1 MKDIMGV
8 DVTLFCQD
16 VRLQT
21 TLRDA
26 KGRLFINTAV
36 SSVITKDVLKKKKPH
51 FYQSTTTVSNE
62 RNFAY
67 YEPIFLQDGTC
78 FGMVGVCRR
87 AADVEENTLAD
98 RIRALQFFM
107 KKLTQEE
114 FDTELPSHL
123 LKSGDELGDLARSGK
138 KMQESI
144 RRQVELDEL
153 TQLYNRRYGD
163 KCLQQMCKKMQESGI
178 EYCVAIGDI
187 DFFKKVN
194 DRYGHE
200 AGDVVLTKV
209 ARILREKIMS
219 KGYVCRWGGE
229 EFLIVLEDCEQEQ
242 AKQILQDVLDVL
254 RGQSIE
260 CQGQDICVT
269 MSVGVVQVASDEK
282 IDDILRRADK
292 KLYNAKAGG
301 RDRICD

>member
-1 MKDIMGV
+1 MEISVCSKCV
-8 DVTLFCQD
+8 KRCRRVVL
-16 VRLQT
+16 
-21 TLRDA
+21 
-26 KGRLFINTAV
+26 NTALRL
-36 SSVITKDVLKKKKPH
+36 VISISL
-51 FYQSTTTVSNE
+51 
-62 RNFAY
+62 R
-67 YEPIFLQDGTC
+67 
-78 FGMVGVCRR
+78 
-87 AADVEENTLAD
+87 
-98 RIRALQFFM
+98 
-107 KKLTQEE
+107 
-114 FDTELPSHL
+114 
-123 LKSGDELGDLARSGK
+123 KSMTG
-138 KMQESI
+138 
-144 RRQVELDEL
+144 
-153 TQLYNRRYGD
+153 
-163 KCLQQMCKKMQESGI
+163 
-178 EYCVAIGDI
+178 
-187 DFFKKVN
+187 
-194 DRYGHE
+194 YGHE